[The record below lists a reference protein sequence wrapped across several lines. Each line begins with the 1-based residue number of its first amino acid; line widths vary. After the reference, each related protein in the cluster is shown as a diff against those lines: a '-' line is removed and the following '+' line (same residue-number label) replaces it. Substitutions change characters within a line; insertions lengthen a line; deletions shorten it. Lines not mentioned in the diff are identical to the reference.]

1 MAESSNHS
9 DEQAL
14 MAFKAA
20 IYVDSYNSFLDW
32 STNHTF
38 CERTGITCSSR
49 RQHVVSLNLTGMG
62 LLGPISP
69 LQRNLY
75 FFRVLDLSNNS
86 LEGHIPYQIGRLF
99 PLRRLLLSTNQLEGH
114 IPYQLG
120 RLFRLRMLEL
130 ASNN

>member
-1 MAESSNHS
+1 MAESSNQS

-20 IYVDSYNSFLDW
+20 IYVDSYNSFFDW

-38 CERTGITCSSR
+38 CEWTGITCSSR

-69 LQRNLY
+69 LLGNLS

-86 LEGHIPYQIGRLF
+86 LEGHIERLKIYN
-99 PLRRLLLSTNQLEGH
+99 TNNRIDQAEEEEDNK
-114 IPYQLG
+114 
-120 RLFRLRMLEL
+120 F
-130 ASNN
+130 